1 MTLEKIEQ
9 NAKGIIEAM
18 YKYES
23 EKQKGKKKE
32 LESLIK
38 KLGSEINTLL
48 EEEKKNAS

>member
-18 YKYES
+18 YKYEN
-23 EKQKGKKKE
+23 EKQKKKKIE
-32 LESLIK
+32 IEFLIK
-38 KLGSEINTLL
+38 KLGSEISSLL